1 MKTII
6 SVLTLCLLAGLLPAS
21 AETVVYHEIPLTY
34 PWSGLMGSDGGT
46 DSLPVAP
53 FSDEDPHSGDI
64 CARAT
69 YDSSAEAWAG
79 VFVQATGDWRRGSGI
94 GLDLTGSQTLSF
106 AARGGRGGEVVT
118 FGYGY
123 EPDRN
128 GVADSASDD
137 MKVTLT
143 DGWREFAIDLGGR
156 DLSSISGLFSLRL
169 DGGDNPEGATIY
181 VDDIR
186 YT

>member
-1 MKTII
+1 MNTII
-6 SVLTLCLLAGLLPAS
+6 LALTLYLLAGLFPAS
-21 AETVVYHEIPLTY
+21 AETVVYDEIPLAY

-46 DSLPVAP
+46 DSLTLDL

-64 CARAT
+64 CARVT

-79 VFVQATGDWRRGSGI
+79 VFVQATGDWRRGPGI
-94 GLDLTGSQTLSF
+94 GLDLSGSQTLTF
-106 AARGGRGGEVVT
+106 AARGDRGGEVAT
-118 FGYGY
+118 FGCGY

-128 GVADSASDD
+128 GIADSVSDD
-137 MKVTLT
+137 LEVTLT
-143 DGWREFAIDLGGR
+143 DSWREFAIDLKGK

-169 DGGDNPEGATIY
+169 DGEDNPKGATIY
-181 VDDIR
+181 IDDIR